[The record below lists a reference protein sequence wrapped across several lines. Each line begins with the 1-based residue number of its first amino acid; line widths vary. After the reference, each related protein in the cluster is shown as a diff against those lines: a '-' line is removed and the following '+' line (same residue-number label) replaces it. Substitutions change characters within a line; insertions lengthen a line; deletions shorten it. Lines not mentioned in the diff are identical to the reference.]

1 MTATVLHGFKPAHQR
16 VPWWARAWR
25 PVLGWVRALVAGF
38 RMALSLTAPESEAEA
53 GDWTEPEA
61 PAAAPMRER
70 PADRG
75 PEQAPAGTPERAG
88 TSDAPPQPAH
98 GPQQR
103 PEPPLVHLP
112 APPQDV
118 LRNLAH
124 AAMDMIG
131 RDVTPGQV
139 LEQMAGHMAELR
151 RRARALE
158 NLERRTASN
167 IGETVMDAA
176 LLAAADRRGESDEA
190 MQERS
195 ARVLA
200 DMMARA
206 LRASDP
212 NPTGV
217 LPAVTGDMPDP
228 RSMPTVPPDVAS
240 GDDAEPVS
248 PVHADEVGPALP
260 VPSEPFLADDGDPA
274 EVPSLAAI
282 PAAEVAPDRPWPAG
296 AASVPSMLAD
306 RAMGLA
312 VPVAPQRV
320 DPEGLKHARAVDGTP
335 GSVLCGARSG
345 RTAVFPRFVDCPDC
359 LAAWARSDAA
369 APQPEADE
377 ADGAAS

>member
-70 PADRG
+70 PAARG
-75 PEQAPAGTPERAG
+75 PEQAPAGAPERAG

-98 GPQQR
+98 APQQR

-131 RDVTPGQV
+131 RDVTPAQV

-206 LRASDP
+206 RRASDP
-212 NPTGV
+212 TPTGV
-217 LPAVTGDMPDP
+217 LPAVTEDMPDP
-228 RSMPTVPPDVAS
+228 RETNVLVVGDRVVVLSDSSVSEEPEGEYIGRKGTVQDFFQGGPVVLLDGDGALGSNRFERREVARI
-240 GDDAEPVS
+240 
-248 PVHADEVGPALP
+248 DEAPL
-260 VPSEPFLADDGDPA
+260 PSEPFLADDGDPA

-282 PAAEVAPDRPWPAG
+282 PAAEVAPDHPWPAG
-296 AASVPSMLAD
+296 AASVPSLLAD
-306 RAMGLA
+306 RAMGLT

-320 DPEGLKHARAVDGTP
+320 GPESLVQHARAEG
-335 GSVLCGARSG
+335 GAS
-345 RTAVFPRFVDCPDC
+345 
-359 LAAWARSDAA
+359 
-369 APQPEADE
+369 E
-377 ADGAAS
+377 